1 VRIQTSRSSSVVRII
16 GTVDVSARHAFYDIV
31 KKRRGPSVRR
41 KASEFEIIKVMSEL
55 NQNGYRLIVQRV
67 APWWLFTSDGQAA
80 SGGKGRLDALRS
92 DGI

>member
-1 VRIQTSRSSSVVRII
+1 VVRII

-31 KKRRGPSVRR
+31 KKRRGPIVRR

>member
-1 VRIQTSRSSSVVRII
+1 MAVDLLSLPVPLTTRRISE
-16 GTVDVSARHAFYDIV
+16 ALAYAE
-31 KKRRGPSVRR
+31 
-41 KASEFEIIKVMSEL
+41 KASEFEIIRVMSEL
-55 NQNGYRLIVQRV
+55 NQNGCRLIVQRV